1 MIAEHF
7 TTTVKSMKKNVVLSK
22 QNPVNYNQFIHWN
35 SKGSDQS
42 DRGKDRKAIMSRDRL
57 TSGNE
62 VPCGVYRCNACA
74 KQIDLQ
80 EDKTK
85 LPQCSACGG
94 FSWRTKGTGKINDS
108 TE

>member
-1 MIAEHF
+1 
-7 TTTVKSMKKNVVLSK
+7 MKKIVVLSK

-42 DRGKDRKAIMSRDRL
+42 DCGKDRKAIMSRDRL

-94 FSWRTKGTGKINDS
+94 FSWRTKRACKISDS

>member
-1 MIAEHF
+1 MVARQANETEGKR
-7 TTTVKSMKKNVVLSK
+7 TTNIDDTGEYPE
-22 QNPVNYNQFIHWN
+22 QTIP
-35 SKGSDQS
+35 G
-42 DRGKDRKAIMSRDRL
+42 RKAIMSRDRL
-57 TSGNE
+57 TTGNE

-85 LPQCSACGG
+85 LPQCNACGG
-94 FSWRTKGTGKINDS
+94 FSWRTKRACKISES